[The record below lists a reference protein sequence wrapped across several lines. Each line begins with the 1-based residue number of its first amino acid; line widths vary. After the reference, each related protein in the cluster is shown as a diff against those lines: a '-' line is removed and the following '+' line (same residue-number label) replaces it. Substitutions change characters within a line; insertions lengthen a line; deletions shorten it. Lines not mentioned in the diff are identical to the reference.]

1 VSTAS
6 ASMNAATNHLAGIS
20 SPDDLKRLPPEA
32 LPALAAEIRE
42 RILSVVSKTG
52 GHLAPSLGTVELT
65 IALHYVFNTPEDILI
80 WDVGHQAYGHKILTG
95 RNDRFD
101 TIRREGGLSGFPR
114 RVESP
119 YDPFGTAHASTAI
132 SAALGFACARDLAH
146 EKRRVVAVV
155 GDGALTGGL
164 AYEGM
169 NQAGAAGTD
178 LLVVLN
184 DNSMSISPN
193 VGAISQYLTRLT
205 AGPIFRRLEAD
216 LWDLLGKLPAGGTAR
231 KLAGRIKE
239 SMKNLVVPNVL
250 FEELGFKYFGPID
263 GHDLTT
269 LLTVLNQVKEV
280 KGPVL
285 LHTLTRKGKGYGPAE
300 EDSRKFHGV
309 SSFDKLTGASAR
321 KTSGP
326 AYTEIY
332 GQAMIELARQ
342 DPRIM
347 AITAAMTDGT
357 GLTKFATTFPDRF
370 HDVGI
375 AEQHAVCFAAGV
387 AAAGLRPFA
396 TIYSTFLQRA
406 YDQIVHDVAVQGL
419 PVRFALDRAGLVGE
433 DGSTHHGVFDIA
445 YLRCLP
451 GMVLMAPKDENELR
465 RMLVTMAAHDAGP
478 IAVRYPR
485 GAGVG
490 AALDPNPQ
498 PLAIGEAELIRSGK
512 DVVLVA
518 YGAMVSVAEKT
529 ASLLAESGVDAAVIN
544 ARFAKPLDEA
554 MLLDWAR
561 RVPRLVTLEEGALPG
576 GFGDAVL
583 ELFAKTTV
591 PGVQVRA
598 FGVPDRFFDH
608 GSRESLLLAAGLH
621 PDLLAPEIR
630 RFLAGDPR
638 STPEPL
644 APKASSTPIAT
655 HA

>member
-1 VSTAS
+1 MSTD
-6 ASMNAATNHLAGIS
+6 HLAGIS
-20 SPDDLKRLPPEA
+20 SPQDLKRLPVEA

-42 RILSVVSKTG
+42 RIIEVVSKTG

-65 IALHYVFNTPEDILI
+65 VALHYVFNTPDDVLI

-95 RNDRFD
+95 RNARFD

-114 RVESP
+114 RAESA

-132 SAALGFACARDLAH
+132 SAALGFCCARDLAGAKH
-146 EKRRVVAVV
+146 RVVAVV

-169 NQAGAAGTD
+169 NQAGATGTD

-205 AGPIFRRLEAD
+205 AGPIFRRLEGD
-216 LWDLLGKLPAGGTAR
+216 LWDLLGKLPAGGAAR
-231 KLAGRIKE
+231 KLASRIKE

-269 LLTVLNQVKEV
+269 LLGVLDQVKEF

-309 SSFDKLTGASAR
+309 SSFDKLTGASAQPAPGAAAA
-321 KTSGP
+321 KKAP
-326 AYTEIY
+326 AYTEVY
-332 GQAMIELARQ
+332 GQTLMELARR
-342 DPRIM
+342 DPKLI

-357 GLTKFATTFPDRF
+357 GLAKFATTFPERF

-375 AEQHAVCFAAGV
+375 AEQHATCFGAGI
-387 AAAGLRPFA
+387 AAAGLHPFVS
-396 TIYSTFLQRA
+396 IYSTFLQRA

-433 DGSTHHGVFDIA
+433 DGATHHGLFDIA

-451 GMVLMAPKDENELR
+451 GFVLMAPKDENELR
-465 RMLVTMAAHDAGP
+465 RMLATMDAHDAGP

-490 AALDPNPQ
+490 VPLDAEPEPI
-498 PLAIGEAELIRSGK
+498 PIGQAELLRGGK
-512 DVVLVA
+512 DVVLAA
-518 YGAMVSVAEKT
+518 YGTMVPVALKT
-529 ASLLAESGVDAAVIN
+529 SALLSEAGVDAAVVN
-544 ARFAKPLDEA
+544 ARFAKPLDER
-554 MLLDWAR
+554 LLLEWAR
-561 RVPRLVTLEEGALPG
+561 RVPRVVTLEEGAVPG

-583 ELFAKTTV
+583 ELFSRHTIS
-591 PGVQVRA
+591 GLRA
-598 FGVPDRFFDH
+598 RCFGVPDRFFDH
-608 GSRESLLLAAGLH
+608 GSRESLLRAAGLH
-621 PDLLAPEIR
+621 PDLLVPEI
-630 RFLAGDPR
+630 LGWLKDETR

-644 APKASSTPIAT
+644 APAAPIAT